1 MIHIPALLR
10 AGAQAAKTSVI
21 SFFKRRRR
29 WTADEVTGFMKAM
42 ERHKIHKFHAGDL
55 KIERALEQKD

>member
-29 WTADEVTGFMKAM
+29 WTADEVTDFMKGM
-42 ERHKIHKFHAGDL
+42 EKHKIRNFEAGDIKL
-55 KIERALEQKD
+55 ERPLEPED